1 VLRSRGMRRQRRA
14 NGGDAHDAREDKG
27 FTLVELLVSMSIF
40 AILMAL
46 IFSLF
51 ITMLNQGNDNLART
65 RSVEQARLG
74 ISQIDRQVRSGNV
87 ILDPARDGIPEAGV
101 PHNYSLRVYTQENG
115 DDKCAQWRVIFDPP
129 SNQFGRLEFREWDAG
144 DPSTS
149 TAWSSVAN
157 NVEKPSGDFAA
168 GDVTT
173 YPPFWVDDT
182 TATGTIDTKAQ
193 NIRITLRMGDPQ
205 SDPDAKPASVT
216 SVVTGRNTV
225 FGYSPDYCAA
235 IPTV

>member
-1 VLRSRGMRRQRRA
+1 MLRRRGVEQRTGTDKR
-14 NGGDAHDAREDKG
+14 DARDDHG
-27 FTLVELLVSMSIF
+27 FTLVELLISMTIF
-40 AILMAL
+40 SVLMAL
-46 IFSLF
+46 IFGLF
-51 ITMLNQGNDNLART
+51 ITILNQGSDNLART

-87 ILDPARDGIPEAGV
+87 ILDPALDGITEAGV
-101 PHNYSLRVYTQENG
+101 PPNYSLRVYTQENG
-115 DDKCAQWRVIFDPP
+115 DDKCAQWRVIFDAP
-129 SNQFGRLEFREWDAG
+129 SEKFGRLEFREWDAG

-157 NVEKPSGDFAA
+157 NVEEPASSFVA

-182 TATGTIDTKAQ
+182 TATGTTDTKAQ